1 MSPLVRVGAVGAVAL
16 FVVMAAAAEARQP
29 AGRAEA
35 LVRRHLE
42 QIRTLDQSGPTLRSV
57 IAVNPEAA
65 AQARV
70 LDRRRSAP
78 GPLHGLPI
86 LIKDNIETRELPTT
100 AGSLALADNRTER
113 DAPIVA
119 RLRAAGA
126 IVLGKTN
133 LSEWA
138 NIRSTR
144 STSGWSATGGL
155 TRNPYVLDRNTC
167 GSSSGSAVAV
177 AAGLAPAAIG
187 TETDGSITCPAAA
200 NGIVGYHPTVGLLSR
215 SRIVPISRSQD
226 TAGPMTRT
234 VADAAALLTV
244 MAGSDPADP
253 ATAEADARRA
263 DYSAALRPDALRGRR
278 VGVLR
283 YAAAAAHPQVQAAFD
298 RAIADLRAAGAE
310 PVEIAAA
317 PEGVSTIGRDELV
330 VLLTEFRADLNAYL
344 ATTPPFVSTR
354 TLADV
359 IAFNREHADR
369 EMPFFGQELFEQAE
383 QTRGLQDPVY
393 LEALRNSR
401 GAATRALETL
411 MSANRVEVLVA
422 PTLGGPMWVTDLLN
436 GDNFSGSVSTLPAVA
451 GWPHLTVPMGQVGGL
466 PVGLSFIGPRWADA
480 QVLSYGYA
488 YEQQSRR
495 FQAPQFLPT
504 VEAQPAVAEH
514 TRPASAD

>member
-1 MSPLVRVGAVGAVAL
+1 MSRIVRIGGLLAASALVLVVAG
-16 FVVMAAAAEARQP
+16 VADAQRRP
-29 AGRAEA
+29 GTAEA
-35 LVRRHLE
+35 LVQRHLE
-42 QIRTLDQSGPTLRSV
+42 QIRRVDQSGPTLRSV
-57 IAVNPEAA
+57 LALNPNALA
-65 AQARV
+65 DARA

-78 GPLHGLPI
+78 GPLQGFPI

-100 AGSLALADNRTER
+100 AGSLALAENRTGR

-126 IVLGKTN
+126 VILGKTN

-155 TRNPYVLDRNTC
+155 TRNPYALDRNAC
-167 GSSSGSAVAV
+167 GSSTGSAVAV

-200 NGIVGYHPTVGLLSR
+200 NGIVGLHPTVGLLPR
-215 SRIVPISRSQD
+215 THIVPISRSQD

-244 MAGSDPADP
+244 MAGSDPEDA
-253 ATAEADARRA
+253 ATAEADARRTN
-263 DYSAALRPDALRGRR
+263 YSAALRPDALRGRR

-283 YAAAAAHPQVQAAFD
+283 FAVGGNPDVRTVFD
-298 RAIADLRAAGAE
+298 RAVADLRAAGAV
-310 PVEIAAA
+310 PVEITAE
-317 PEGVSTIGRDELV
+317 PEGTEEIGRDELV

-344 ATTPPFVSTR
+344 ATTPRAVRTR

-359 IAFNREHADR
+359 IRFNREHADE

-383 QTRGLQDPVY
+383 QTRGLSDPAY
-393 LEALRNSR
+393 RRALENSR
-401 GAATRALETL
+401 GRARAALERL
-411 MSANRVEVLVA
+411 MSANRVDVLVA
-422 PTLGGPMWVTDLLN
+422 PTLSGPAWTTDLVN
-436 GDNFSGSVSTLPAVA
+436 GDHFGGSVTTLPAVA

-466 PVGLSFIGPRWADA
+466 PVGLSFIGSRWADA
-480 QVLSYGYA
+480 QVLAYGYA

-495 FQAPQFLPT
+495 FQAPRFLPT
-504 VEAQPAVAEH
+504 LEAQPEVARR
-514 TRPASAD
+514 TAPAR